1 MSPRFRVTRLASQD
15 YEQVLDYTIERW
27 GVEQYRKYRSML
39 RGAIDIIAE
48 DPLNLESRAR
58 ADLFD
63 GARIYPI
70 GRHYLVFYISDECVI
85 LARILHQQ
93 MDLPRHLEE
102 I

>member
-1 MSPRFRVTRLASQD
+1 MSPRIKVTRLASRD

-27 GVEQYRKYRSML
+27 GVEQYRIYRSML
-39 RGAIDIIAE
+39 REAIDLIAE
-48 DPLNLESRAR
+48 EPINLKSRAR

-70 GRHYLVFYISDECVI
+70 GRHYLVYYISGEFVI